1 MLKKSKKTFT
11 RILGL
16 ALSLA
21 VMMTCFM
28 GLSLNVS
35 AATATDSHVVYADD
49 FDNAETLSNWR
60 WLSDETSKPNYTVS
74 IADGSMTFNNV
85 DGSGSFLHSARFIP
99 DKYYTNQRVA
109 VTFKAKKGIKPTLWA
124 RLSQPYK
131 GNSGEVYG
139 YYLLFNCNQNGNV
152 TLDLSKRV
160 KASSPPIGS
169 VSYGGNTIV
178 EGQEYTLEMVCQGT
192 NPTLI
197 SVSLYTKVGSVEN
210 AVVCH
215 DTFLDSEASLQVA
228 SSAGVGGARTSAVTQ
243 TTAVI
248 DSFEFT
254 STDKVTGNYYVEEGT
269 TGSKTFGQ
277 IVNLDP
283 TKTYILSATAM
294 DKGTN
299 SGGELTNPLWIE
311 YFNTSNAGQRVLTG
325 RGSLLSNRT
334 EESVGTSGIAY
345 DEYYKV
351 FYEFDMSSL
360 TDNKVESGLTDKT
373 RVLVGFRC
381 DGSAAT
387 SGKFTNFTLYAKDDA
402 NKTNLLINPDFKMGL
417 YGWYD
422 EAGSYMNYAQLKESD
437 GTTAKGYVTLS
448 TSVNEYEYYN
458 IFKNTSYKVTQG
470 DATRD
475 TVVDVKDLV
484 RMKKIATGTEKYFV
498 AADFDGNGLVNA
510 LDTIYLRKQLIAYS
524 DGAPED
530 FVGVETAQKIAR
542 LGYRPYDTTCPPE
555 QSLASYELACE
566 KGYEILLCDVRTT
579 ADGEFVALHDK
590 TINSYATDSEG
601 NRLTNADPIN
611 LNDLTL
617 AEVDSYDFGIYRGE
631 KYAGTKIMRV
641 ADFVEFCK
649 TNGVCAHLEL
659 KEVFTEEKLD
669 ELVAMIK
676 AKGMDENIMINGQN
690 ADNLRY
696 LTTKLPS
703 AIMGTWVK
711 EISDS
716 LINTISTYGENN
728 PKFIYVSNGG
738 EDSINYANY
747 IKCQEKGIDIA
758 YTEIRNEGELAAF
771 KAMGALKYCKYVAT
785 RYELY

>member
-1 MLKKSKKTFT
+1 MLKFGKKEFK
-11 RILGL
+11 RILSIL
-16 ALSLA
+16 LS
-21 VMMTCFM
+21 VMMAAGCFA
-28 GLSLNVS
+28 GLSLTADAVS
-35 AATATDSHVVYADD
+35 ANDIRAVYVDD
-49 FDNAETLSNWR
+49 FSNAETLGNWR
-60 WLSDETSKPNYTVS
+60 WLSNETSKPQYTAS

-109 VTFKAKKGIKPTLWA
+109 ITFKGQLGIKPTLWA

-139 YYLLFNCNQNGNV
+139 YYLLFNCNQGGSL
-152 TLDLSKRV
+152 TLDLAKRIGGTS
-160 KASSPPIGS
+160 ATIGS
-169 VSYGGNTIV
+169 VSFGSNKV
-178 EGQEYTLEMVCQGT
+178 VADQEYTLEMVCQGT

-215 DTFLDSEASLQVA
+215 NTFLDSEAKLQVA
-228 SSAGVGGARTSAVTQ
+228 SSAGVGGARTSAVTA
-243 TTAVI
+243 TDAVI

-254 STDKVTGNYYVEEGT
+254 STDKVTGNYYVEEGSV
-269 TGSKTFGQ
+269 GSKTFGQ
-277 IVNLDP
+277 VVNLDP
-283 TKTYILSATAM
+283 TKSYVLSATAK
-294 DKGTN
+294 DNGVN

-311 YFNTSNAGQRVLTG
+311 YFNTSSVGQRVLIS
-325 RGSLLSNRT
+325 RGSLSSNRT
-334 EESVGTSGIAY
+334 EESVGTSGIEY
-345 DEYYKV
+345 GEYYKV
-351 FYEFDMSSL
+351 FYEFDMSAL
-360 TDNKVESGLTDKT
+360 TDNKVEEGLGNKT

-381 DGSAAT
+381 DGSTAT

-417 YGWYD
+417 YGWND
-422 EAGSYMNYAQLKESD
+422 EAGSFMNYAQIKEGVAATSN
-437 GTTAKGYVTLS
+437 AYATLS
-448 TSVNEYEYYN
+448 TSVNNYEFYN
-458 IFKNTSYKVTQG
+458 VFKNTGYEVTQG

-475 TVVDVKDLV
+475 NIVDVKDLV
-484 RMKKIATGTEKYFV
+484 RMKKIASGIGNYFV

-542 LGYRPYDTTCPPE
+542 LGYRPYDVTCPPE

-617 AEVDSYDFGIYRGE
+617 AEVDAYDFGIYRGE

-649 TNGVCAHLEL
+649 TKGVCAHLEL
-659 KEVFTEEKLD
+659 KEVFTQEKLD
-669 ELVAMIK
+669 ELAAMIK
-676 AKGMDENIMINGQN
+676 AKEMDENIMINGQN
-690 ADNLRY
+690 AENLRY
-696 LTTKLPS
+696 LAAKLPS

-738 EDSINYANY
+738 EESINYANY

-758 YTEIRNEGELAAF
+758 YTEIRNEEELAAF